1 MSCFAGGN
9 ITYHIPSGIG
19 NDVFAIHP
27 KSGTVSIKKPL
38 DREIAD
44 SYLVPIY
51 VIEFT
56 PDGRKSLFDITTL
69 AVTITDVNDHAPNFS
84 SGSCYPL
91 AIPENNEKAVIHT
104 IVANDLDIG
113 KNGQITY
120 SITSGNF
127 ENKFFIDSS
136 SGELT
141 AASLDRESKSRY
153 YLTITAQ
160 DHGSPILKS
169 TCNIT
174 VIVEDKNDNDPKFD
188 SPKYSAT
195 ILENIAVDTSVLKVY
210 ASDADVGVNSRLIY
224 TLANESQWLFRIDNK
239 TGVITTAGVFDR
251 ERQSV
256 YNFLVVATDNGKYDA
271 RSQKVPVTIYI
282 GDVNDNKPIF
292 TQHPFRANVSPYVPP
307 GQTILRVSAKDNDQ
321 GMNAEIVY
329 SLPNDGIHNKFRV
342 NPNTGTVTTTQSL
355 ASENGRILY
364 LNVIATDKGNPPQ
377 SSTGLIEVAIG
388 DVSESIPKLIFQ
400 NATYNVLLSENTDQ
414 FRDVLQVSAVRRDGR
429 KQKILYSIGS
439 GNEDNIFLINSN
451 TGVIQVRDSKF
462 LDYELHNTIRL
473 VVEAKSESGLVQRGY
488 ATVIINLVDQNDNA
502 PKFTQQQYTA
512 SVWEGKNKGTFV
524 LQVVAFDADQ
534 NQNSRVLYH
543 IVDGNHDNA
552 FLIEPV
558 FSGMLKTNIV
568 LDREIRDKY
577 RLTVIATDEG
587 VPQMTGTARIS
598 INVVDVNDNQPTFP
612 PPSVINV
619 SESTNIGT
627 ALTTVTANDVDTYP
641 TLTYS
646 IAKESGSEVL
656 NFFGIDRYSGK
667 VVLKRQLDFESQQEF
682 RLLITASDTDHI
694 AQTTL
699 TVKVTDVNDN
709 APVFSQPAYYA
720 TLPGRT
726 PFLICLCIQ
735 RVLYFFF

>member
-1 MSCFAGGN
+1 MLLSLCHIADGN
-9 ITYHIPSGIG
+9 ITYHIPSGIE
-19 NDVFAIHP
+19 NDVFTIHP
-27 KSGTVSIKKPL
+27 KTGIVSIRKPL
-38 DREIAD
+38 DREMVD
-44 SYLVPIY
+44 SYLIPIY
-51 VIEFT
+51 VSEYT
-56 PDGRKSLFDITTL
+56 SATGKSFFDFTTL
-69 AVTITDVNDHAPNFS
+69 FVTITDVNDHAPSFS
-84 SGSCYPL
+84 TGSCYPL

-104 IVANDLDIG
+104 VVANDLDVG

-127 ENKFFIDSS
+127 ENKFFIDSY

-141 AASLDRESKSRY
+141 AAPLDRESKSRY

-160 DHGSPILKS
+160 DHGNPILKN

-174 VIVEDKNDNDPKFD
+174 VMVEDKNDNDPKFD
-188 SPKYSAT
+188 LPKYSAT
-195 ILENIAVDTSVLKVY
+195 ILENIASDTSVLKVH
-210 ASDADVGVNSRLIY
+210 ASDADVGINSRLIY
-224 TLANESQWLFRIDNK
+224 SLANESQWLFRIDNK
-239 TGVITTAGVFDR
+239 TGVLTTAGVFDR
-251 ERQSV
+251 ERQNV
-256 YNFLVVATDNGKYDA
+256 YNFLVVATDNGKYNA
-271 RSQKVPVTIYI
+271 RSQKVPVTIHV

-292 TQHPFRANVSPYVPP
+292 TQHPFRANISPYVPP
-307 GQTILRVSAKDNDQ
+307 GQAILRVSARDSDQ

-364 LNVIATDKGNPPQ
+364 LNIIATDKGNPPQ
-377 SSTGLIEVAIG
+377 SSTGLIEIAVG
-388 DVSESIPKLIFQ
+388 DVSESTPKLEFQ
-400 NATYNVLLSENTDQ
+400 NSTYNVLISENTDQ
-414 FRDVLQVSAVRRDGR
+414 FRDVLQVSAARIDGR
-429 KQKILYSIGS
+429 KQKVWYSIGS
-439 GNEDNIFLINSN
+439 GNEENIFLMNSN
-451 TGVIQVRDSKF
+451 TGVIQVREPKF

-473 VVEAKSESGLVQRGY
+473 VVEAKSESGSVQRGY
-488 ATVIINLVDQNDNA
+488 ATVLINLADQNDNA

-512 SVWEGKNKGTFV
+512 SVWEGKSKGTFV

-534 NQNSRVLYH
+534 NQNSRILYH

-558 FSGMLKTNIV
+558 FSGILKTNIV

-612 PPSVINV
+612 PPGVINV

-641 TLTYS
+641 SLTYN
-646 IAKESGSEVL
+646 IAKESGNEAL
-656 NFFGIDRYSGK
+656 NFFSIDRYSGK
-667 VVLKRQLDFESQQEF
+667 VVLKRRLDFEMQQEF
-682 RLLITASDTDHI
+682 RLLITASDADHV

-709 APVFSQPAYYA
+709 APIFSQPAYYA
-720 TLPGRT
+720 TLPGNSVT
-726 PFLICLCIQ
+726 CL
-735 RVLYFFF
+735 F

>member
-1 MSCFAGGN
+1 M
-9 ITYHIPSGIG
+9 
-19 NDVFAIHP
+19 
-27 KSGTVSIKKPL
+27 
-38 DREIAD
+38 
-44 SYLVPIY
+44 
-51 VIEFT
+51 IEFT
-56 PDGRKSLFDITTL
+56 PDARKSLFDITTL

-91 AIPENNEKAVIHT
+91 TIPENNAKAVIHT
-104 IVANDLDIG
+104 VVASDLDAG

-141 AASLDRESKSRY
+141 ASSLDRESKPRY

-160 DHGSPILKS
+160 DHGSPTLKS

-174 VIVEDKNDNDPKFD
+174 VLVEDKNDNDPKFD

-210 ASDADVGVNSRLIY
+210 ASDSDVGVNSRLIY
-224 TLANESQWLFRIDNK
+224 SLANESQWLFRIDNK
-239 TGVITTAGVFDR
+239 TGVITTAGAFDR

-271 RSQKVPVTIYI
+271 RSQKVPVTIHV

-292 TQHPFRANVSPYVPP
+292 TQHPFRANISPYVPP

-329 SLPNDGIHNKFRV
+329 SLPNDGIHSKFRV
-342 NPNTGTVTTTQSL
+342 NPNTGTLTTTQSL

-377 SSTGLIEVAIG
+377 TSTGLIEIVVG
-388 DVSESIPKLIFQ
+388 DVSETAPKLTFQ
-400 NATYNVLLSENTDQ
+400 NSTYNILLSENTDQ
-414 FRDVLQVSAVRRDGR
+414 FRDVLQVSAVRTDGR
-429 KQKILYSIGS
+429 KQKVLYSIGS

-451 TGVIQVRDSKF
+451 TGVIQVRDPKF

-473 VVEAKSESGLVQRGY
+473 VVEARSESGSVQRGY
-488 ATVIINLVDQNDNA
+488 ATVVINLVDQNDNA

-512 SVWEGKNKGTFV
+512 SVWEGKSKGTFV

-612 PPSVINV
+612 PPSTINV
-619 SESTNIGT
+619 SESANVGT
-627 ALTTVTANDVDTYP
+627 ALTTITANDVDTYP

-656 NFFGIDRYSGK
+656 NYFGIDRYSGK
-667 VVLKRQLDFESQQEF
+667 VVLKKRLDFESQQEF

-699 TVKVTDVNDN
+699 TVRVTDVNDN

-720 TLPGRT
+720 TLPGM
-726 PFLICLCIQ
+726 PFLVALGQLNNLI
-735 RVLYFFF
+735 VLFCYRGSLDQFG

>member
-1 MSCFAGGN
+1 M
-9 ITYHIPSGIG
+9 
-19 NDVFAIHP
+19 
-27 KSGTVSIKKPL
+27 
-38 DREIAD
+38 
-44 SYLVPIY
+44 
-51 VIEFT
+51 IEFT
-56 PDGRKSLFDITTL
+56 QDARKSLFDITTL
-69 AVTITDVNDHAPNFS
+69 TITITDVNDHTPNFS

-104 IVANDLDIG
+104 VVASDSDVG

-120 SITSGNF
+120 AITSGNF
-127 ENKFFIDSS
+127 ENKFFIDSNT
-136 SGELT
+136 GELT
-141 AASLDRESKSRY
+141 ALSLDRESKSRY

-160 DHGSPILKS
+160 DHGSPTLKS

-174 VIVEDKNDNDPKFD
+174 VVVEDKNDNDPKFD

-195 ILENIAVDTSVLKVY
+195 IPENIPMDTSVLKVY
-210 ASDADVGVNSRLIY
+210 ASDADIGVNSRLIY
-224 TLANESQWLFRIDNK
+224 SLANESQWLFRIDNK

-256 YNFLVVATDNGKYDA
+256 YDFLVVATDNGKYDA
-271 RSQKVPVTIYI
+271 RSQKVPVTIHI
-282 GDVNDNKPIF
+282 DDVNDNKPIF
-292 TQHPFRANVSPYVPP
+292 TQHPFRANVSTYVPA
-307 GQTILRVSAKDNDQ
+307 GQTILRVSTKDSDQ
-321 GMNAEIVY
+321 GMNSEIVY

-377 SSTGLIEVAIG
+377 SSTGLIEVAVG
-388 DVSESIPKLIFQ
+388 DVSEFTPKLQFQ
-400 NATYNVLLSENTDQ
+400 NSTYSVLLSENTDQ
-414 FRDVLQVSAVRRDGR
+414 FRDVLQVSAVRTDGR
-429 KQKILYSIGS
+429 KQKVLYSIGS
-439 GNEDNIFLINSN
+439 GNEDNIFLINAS
-451 TGVIQVRDSKF
+451 TGVIQVREPKF

-473 VVEAKSESGLVQRGY
+473 VVEAKAESGAVQRGY
-488 ATVIINLVDQNDNA
+488 ATVLINLADQNDNA

-512 SVWEGKNKGTFV
+512 SVWEGKSKGTFV

-619 SESTNIGT
+619 SESTSIGT

-646 IAKESGSEVL
+646 IAKESGGDVL
-656 NFFGIDRYSGK
+656 GFFGIDRYSGK
-667 VVLKRQLDFESQQEF
+667 VVLKKRLDFENQQEF
-682 RLLITASDTDHI
+682 RLLITASDSAHI

-720 TLPGRT
+720 TLPGT
-726 PFLICLCIQ
+726 STYLSNAPETI
-735 RVLYFFF
+735 

>member
-1 MSCFAGGN
+1 M
-9 ITYHIPSGIG
+9 
-19 NDVFAIHP
+19 
-27 KSGTVSIKKPL
+27 
-38 DREIAD
+38 
-44 SYLVPIY
+44 
-51 VIEFT
+51 IEFT
-56 PDGRKSLFDITTL
+56 PDARRSLFDITTL
-69 AVTITDVNDHAPNFS
+69 AITITDVNDHAPNFS

-104 IVANDLDIG
+104 VVASDLDAG
-113 KNGQITY
+113 KNGEITY
-120 SITSGNF
+120 TITSGNF
-127 ENKFFIDSS
+127 ENKFFIDGN

-141 AASLDRESKSRY
+141 AASLDRETKPRY
-153 YLTITAQ
+153 YLTVTAQ
-160 DHGSPILKS
+160 DHGSPSLKS

-188 SPKYSAT
+188 SPKYSAS
-195 ILENIAVDTSVLKVY
+195 ILENIAVDTSVLKVF

-224 TLANESQWLFRIDNK
+224 SLANESQWLFRIDNK
-239 TGVITTAGVFDR
+239 TGVITTAGAFDR

-271 RSQKVPVTIYI
+271 RSQKVPVTIHV

-292 TQHPFRANVSPYVPP
+292 TQHPFRANISPYVPP

-377 SSTGLIEVAIG
+377 SSSGLIEVAVG
-388 DVSESIPKLIFQ
+388 DVSETAPKLDFQ
-400 NATYNVLLSENTDQ
+400 NKTYSVLLSENTDQ
-414 FRDVLQVSAVRRDGR
+414 FRDVLQVSAVRTDGR
-429 KQKILYSIGS
+429 KQKVLYSIGS
-439 GNEDNIFLINSN
+439 GNEDNIFVINSN
-451 TGVIQVRDSKF
+451 TGVIQVRDPKF
-462 LDYELHNTIRL
+462 LDYELHNSIKL
-473 VVEAKSESGLVQRGY
+473 VVEARSESGSVQRGY
-488 ATVIINLVDQNDNA
+488 ATVVINLVDQNDNA

-512 SVWEGKNKGTFV
+512 SVWEGKSKGTFV

-612 PPSVINV
+612 PPSTINV
-619 SESTNIGT
+619 SESVNVGT

-656 NFFGIDRYSGK
+656 NYFGIDRYSGK
-667 VVLKRQLDFESQQEF
+667 VVLKKRLDFESQQEF

-699 TVKVTDVNDN
+699 TVRVTDVNDN

-720 TLPGRT
+720 TLPGT
-726 PFLICLCIQ
+726 PPFLTTHHQLILFSYHHYRGTLNQ
-735 RVLYFFF
+735 FS